1 MTQIYNTF
9 KNQRGQNIPK
19 TAIIENDIELV
30 NWLKETFPWVY
41 NNVKNN
47 IIETDKYL
55 VVGFSASQMGIIY
68 INVYTANSDFI
79 ERFDTNFVKDFTNSV
94 KYFNND
100 ESFKKYVKWA
110 YKLPK
115 RLVNNY

>member
-1 MTQIYNTF
+1 MGKLFNTY
-9 KNQRGQNIPK
+9 KNERGQNIPK

-30 NWLKETFPWVY
+30 NWLKEIFPYPY
-41 NNVKNN
+41 NNSKYN

-55 VVGFSASQMGIIY
+55 IVGISASQTGAIY
-68 INVYTANSDFI
+68 LNFFTAGENFI
-79 ERFDTNFVKDFTNSV
+79 EQLDTNLVKDFTN
-94 KYFNND
+94 Y

-115 RLVNNY
+115 HLVNNYN

>member
-1 MTQIYNTF
+1 MGKLFNTY
-9 KNQRGQNIPK
+9 KNERGQNIPK

-30 NWLKETFPWVY
+30 NWLKETFPY
-41 NNVKNN
+41 PYGN

-55 VVGFSASQMGIIY
+55 IVGISASQTGVIY
-68 INVYTANSDFI
+68 LNFFTAGENFI
-79 ERFDTNFVKDFTNSV
+79 EQLDSNLVKDFT
-94 KYFNND
+94 ND

-115 RLVNNY
+115 HLVNNCNK

>member
-1 MTQIYNTF
+1 MTKIYNTF

-19 TAIIENDIELV
+19 TAIIENDIDLV
-30 NWLKETFPWVY
+30 NWLKETFPWAY
-41 NNVKNN
+41 ENFKHN

-68 INVYTANSDFI
+68 INIYTANNDFV
-79 ERFDTNFVKDFTNSV
+79 EKFDTNCVKDFTDN
-94 KYFNND
+94 
-100 ESFKKYVKWA
+100 ESFKKYIKWA
-110 YKLPK
+110 HKLPK

>member
-1 MTQIYNTF
+1 MNNLFNTF
-9 KNQRGQNIPK
+9 KNKRGQNIPK

-30 NWLKETFPWVY
+30 NWLKEIFPWAY
-41 NNVKNN
+41 NNSKHN

-55 VVGFSASQMGIIY
+55 VVGISTSQIGIIY
-68 INVYTANSDFI
+68 LNFYTATEKFVEQFGS
-79 ERFDTNFVKDFTNSV
+79 NFVKDFTDN
-94 KYFNND
+94 

-115 RLVNNY
+115 SVVNNY